1 MADSGIQDI
10 LSKDKNARIVTAGDF
25 NEFAFVQALE
35 EYTKISGLR
44 DMDEVVKID
53 KLERY
58 TYLFDMNA
66 QELDHMFVSPSLAKK
81 SKAEFEHIHVNTWP
95 EYDAQIS
102 DHDPSVARLDV
113 CA

>member
-25 NEFAFVQALE
+25 NEFAFVQPLE
-35 EYTKISGLR
+35 EYTKISGLK

-53 KLERY
+53 KVERY

-66 QELDHMFVSPSLAKK
+66 QELDHVRLAVFGK
-81 SKAEFEHIHVNTWP
+81 EEQGGV
-95 EYDAQIS
+95 
-102 DHDPSVARLDV
+102 
-113 CA
+113 